1 VEEFCGRTVLVTG
14 ASSGI
19 GAAVAI
25 GFAAAGAAVAVHYHR
40 NRSGAEAVLA
50 AVESAGSRGL
60 LVCADLTAANGADDV
75 VSATEAGLGAIDVL
89 INNAG
94 DLGGRGKVA
103 DVADATYEHVM
114 DLNIGTVFRAS
125 RRVVPSMIERGGG
138 AIVNISSIAAR
149 TGGGGQ
155 SVIYASAKAAVSTF
169 TRGLAR
175 EVGGDGIRV
184 NAVAPGVI
192 DTPFHDR
199 HSTPERLDAIASANP
214 LGRLGTAQDCVGPV
228 MFLASPVMSG
238 YVTGQV
244 IEVNGGSLTP

>member
-1 VEEFCGRTVLVTG
+1 MEEFRGRTVLVTG

-19 GAAVAI
+19 GAAVAV
-25 GFAAAGAAVAVHYHR
+25 GFAAAGASVAVHYHR
-40 NRSGAEAVLA
+40 NSSGARAVLE
-50 AVESAGSRGL
+50 AVESAGARGL
-60 LVCADLTAANGADDV
+60 LVGADLTARSGADDV
-75 VSATEAGLGAIDVL
+75 VSAAEAGVGPIDILV
-89 INNAG
+89 NNAG
-94 DLGGRGKVA
+94 DLGERGEVA
-103 DVADATYEHVM
+103 DLSDAAYQHVM

-125 RRVVPSMIERGGG
+125 RRVVPSMITRGGG

-149 TGGGGQ
+149 TGGGGR
-155 SVIYASAKAAVSTF
+155 SVVYATAKAAVSTF

-175 EVGGDGIRV
+175 EVGCHGIRV

-199 HSTPERLDAIASANP
+199 HSTPERLERIASANP
-214 LGRLGTAQDCVGPV
+214 LGRIGTPHDCVGPV
-228 MFLASPVMSG
+228 MFLSSSAMSG

>member
-1 VEEFCGRTVLVTG
+1 VEEFRGRTVLVTG

-19 GAAVAI
+19 GAAVAVA
-25 GFAAAGAAVAVHYHR
+25 FASAGASVVVHYHR
-40 NRSGAEAVLA
+40 NESGARDVLE
-50 AVESAGSRGL
+50 AVESAGTRGL
-60 LVCADLTAANGADDV
+60 LVGADLIQPNGADDV
-75 VSATEAGLGAIDVL
+75 VSTAEAGIGPIDVL

-94 DLGGRGKVA
+94 DLGEREEVA
-103 DVADATYEHVM
+103 GVTDAAYDHIM
-114 DLNIGTVFRAS
+114 DLNMGTVFRAC

-138 AIVNISSIAAR
+138 AIVNIGSIAAR
-149 TGGGGQ
+149 TGGGGR
-155 SVIYASAKAAVSTF
+155 SVVYASAKAAVSTF

-175 EVGGDGIRV
+175 EVGRHGVRV

-192 DTPFHDR
+192 DTPFHGR
-199 HSTPERLDAIASANP
+199 HSTPERLDEMASANP
-214 LGRLGTAQDCVGPV
+214 LKRIGTPQDCVGPI

>member
-1 VEEFCGRTVLVTG
+1 MEEYCGRTVLVTG

-19 GAAVAI
+19 GAAVAL
-25 GFAAAGAAVAVHYHR
+25 GFAAAGASVAVHYHR
-40 NRSGAEAVLA
+40 NVAGARAVLEAVEA
-50 AVESAGSRGL
+50 AGARGH
-60 LVCADLTAANGADDV
+60 LVGADLTAPSGADDV
-75 VSATEAGLGAIDVL
+75 VAAAEAGIGPIDIL

-94 DLGGRGKVA
+94 DLGERGEVA
-103 DVADATYEHVM
+103 HVSDAAYQHVM

-149 TGGGGQ
+149 TGGGGR
-155 SVIYASAKAAVSTF
+155 SVVYATAKAAVSTF

-175 EVGGDGIRV
+175 EVGCHGIRV

-192 DTPFHDR
+192 DTPFHER
-199 HSTPERLDAIASANP
+199 HSTPERLDKIASANP
-214 LGRLGTAQDCVGPV
+214 LGRLGTPQDCVGPV
-228 MFLASPVMSG
+228 MFLASSVMSG

>member
-1 VEEFCGRTVLVTG
+1 MEEFCGRTVLVTG

-19 GAAVAI
+19 GAAVAV
-25 GFAAAGAAVAVHYHR
+25 GFAAAGASVAVHYHR
-40 NRSGAEAVLA
+40 NASGARAVLE
-50 AVESAGSRGL
+50 AVESAGGRGL
-60 LVCADLTAANGADDV
+60 LVSADLTAPSGAADV
-75 VSATEAGLGAIDVL
+75 VSAAEAGIGPIDIL

-94 DLGGRGKVA
+94 DLGERGEVA
-103 DVADATYEHVM
+103 VVSDAAYQHVM

-125 RRVVPSMIERGGG
+125 RRVVPSMIERGSG

-149 TGGGGQ
+149 TGGGGR
-155 SVIYASAKAAVSTF
+155 SVIYATAKAAVSTF

-175 EVGGDGIRV
+175 EVGCHGIRV

-192 DTPFHDR
+192 DTPFHER
-199 HSTPERLDAIASANP
+199 HSTPERLDRIASANP
-214 LGRLGTAQDCVGPV
+214 LGRLGTPQDCVGPV
-228 MFLASPVMSG
+228 MFLASSVMSG